1 MSEYVPETL
10 PKITEE
16 DWKSF
21 AEKLK
26 PYFTKEHQEIA
37 KQIPCDDE
45 ELRMAFAMLMPGV
58 SVQIDHSDLLF
69 STSKKTMREILKTKE
84 GIECYKEF
92 FFYLTEPETYYIP
105 EKMNQHVYEKV
116 SDEEWKEFMEI
127 LKPYWREE
135 FQLIANQIPCDDEEL
150 RMAMAMV
157 LYDVCK
163 IFDKP
168 VPRLGNITVREAL
181 KTEAGKQL
189 CKRVVILER
198 HPYPFWLP
206 PDES

>member
-69 STSKKTMREILKTKE
+69 STLPCNEWEHLLRPSHLRHNIL
-84 GIECYKEF
+84 F
-92 FFYLTEPETYYIP
+92 FT
-105 EKMNQHVYEKV
+105 
-116 SDEEWKEFMEI
+116 SS
-127 LKPYWREE
+127 
-135 FQLIANQIPCDDEEL
+135 
-150 RMAMAMV
+150 
-157 LYDVCK
+157 
-163 IFDKP
+163 
-168 VPRLGNITVREAL
+168 
-181 KTEAGKQL
+181 
-189 CKRVVILER
+189 VI
-198 HPYPFWLP
+198 
-206 PDES
+206 